1 MSSIQDL
8 RARIEKIS
16 TEIDLQKEVLKK
28 LEHDKSLVQR
38 QLNTALDPVARL
50 PFEISS
56 EIFLQ
61 SLPDFLE
68 LGARHVPM
76 LLVNICNTWT
86 DIALATP
93 AFGLRAGNRPL
104 SISLRGKIDAD
115 VATMIWKHGQQLK
128 HLEICYTEDDDD
140 EDSDESTD
148 IIDLFGAILPGPL
161 PMLETL
167 TLVSL
172 ADADQRGYPVSKCYN
187 CCISLPISSNAFLPL
202 VIPNLRRLIFG
213 GKLESPD
220 SDDEILTHLSL
231 PALETLSLWL
241 DISGNDLLS
250 FFLLSS
256 PPLRE
261 LIVGRGAV
269 RDQAL
274 VQLHE
279 CFRLVPTLLRLE
291 IHAGCR
297 FLTELFNS
305 LADSPSLLPNLH
317 KLVIHLDPSDVPD
330 SFWKTALRSLSARHI
345 QLKIGDFKLTADP
358 PESLKPPADVL
369 AAFREL
375 AADGMRVLI
384 GTENLT
390 FWPTVREL
398 RPVNKLCACKYGR
411 RSS

>member
-1 MSSIQDL
+1 
-8 RARIEKIS
+8 
-16 TEIDLQKEVLKK
+16 
-28 LEHDKSLVQR
+28 
-38 QLNTALDPVARL
+38 
-50 PFEISS
+50 
-56 EIFLQ
+56 
-61 SLPDFLE
+61 
-68 LGARHVPM
+68 M

-86 DIALATP
+86 DIALATLALWAGIHIIFP
-93 AFGLRAGNRPL
+93 CAKGVVKILPIWLQRAGNRPL

-172 ADADQRGYPVSKCYN
+172 ADADQRGYPGPQMLQLLHLAPNLVECVFAGLSPVYN
-187 CCISLPISSNAFLPL
+187 IDVADATAEKL
-202 VIPNLRRLIFG
+202 VLPNLRRLIFG
-213 GKLESPD
+213 GELESPD

-241 DISGNDLLS
+241 DISGDDLLS

-297 FLTELFNS
+297 FVTELFNS

-330 SFWKTALRSLSARHI
+330 SFWKTALRALSARHI

-358 PESLKPPADVL
+358 PESLKPPADAL

-384 GTENLT
+384 GTENCNLI
-390 FWPTVREL
+390 
-398 RPVNKLCACKYGR
+398 
-411 RSS
+411 SD